1 MIRCKK
7 LVDELHHLMER
18 YMSNNATPDADLY
31 LSKMSVLFEEID
43 ERDNFARRLRAHNV
57 YNEQQVVEELAIP
70 LIHGLISEI
79 EDAFHCSPVLAGFS
93 IFNLNNV
100 PDSLAELQDFGN
112 NEPINS
118 LAKHYGNRK
127 EDHFQGHTT
136 EAHPRYTEAAY
147 IAEFQAFKHQ
157 MFMLKLVSMI

>member
-1 MIRCKK
+1 MKCDPEVHGIREQLLNKNTVAAILTLCDILRPVVHFSNYLQGNHDFSQVMIRCKK

-57 YNEQQVVEELAIP
+57 CNEQQVVEELAIP

-79 EDAFHCSPVLAGFS
+79 E
-93 IFNLNNV
+93 
-100 PDSLAELQDFGN
+100 
-112 NEPINS
+112 
-118 LAKHYGNRK
+118 
-127 EDHFQGHTT
+127 
-136 EAHPRYTEAAY
+136 
-147 IAEFQAFKHQ
+147 
-157 MFMLKLVSMI
+157 

>member
-1 MIRCKK
+1 MCA
-7 LVDELHHLMER
+7 
-18 YMSNNATPDADLY
+18 MSNKL
-31 LSKMSVLFEEID
+31 LKK
-43 ERDNFARRLRAHNV
+43 
-57 YNEQQVVEELAIP
+57 LAIP

-79 EDAFHCSPVLAGFS
+79 EDTFHCSPVLAGFS

-100 PDSLAELQDFGN
+100 QDSLAELQDFGN

-127 EDHFQGHTT
+127 DDHFHGHTT